1 MSVWDELGDGIFRRR
16 YEVLD
21 QNIGLIVG
29 AEEAVVIDTRSHHV
43 HADELRRD
51 IAALT
56 GVPVTLVVNTHMHW
70 DHAFGN
76 SRFRE
81 SKIIGHVRCRSRL
94 IRDGETMRNATI
106 AEMPDDWAEPL
117 REVKIVPPE
126 ITFEQEMILMVE
138 DRQIRLSYFGRAHT
152 DSDIIVT
159 VDDVLFAGDLIEQ
172 GAPPAFGDSYPAEW
186 PVTLGA
192 VLAATSTVWVPGHGD
207 VVDRAFV
214 EQQKGELTEVARLIK
229 QRQAE
234 KADGF
239 SEAPYPADVME
250 QAWNRRD
257 A

>member
-1 MSVWDELGDGIFRRR
+1 MSVWDELGNGIFRRR

-51 IAALT
+51 IASLT
-56 GVPVTLVVNTHMHW
+56 SVPVTEVINTHMHW
-70 DHAFGN
+70 DHTFGN
-76 SRFRE
+76 SRFPK

-94 IRDGETMRNATI
+94 QRDGEKMRQATI
-106 AEMPDDWAEPL
+106 ASMPDEWAEPL
-117 REVKIVPPE
+117 QDVKIMPPQ
-126 ITFEQEMILMVE
+126 ITFEEEMILMVE

-152 DSDIIVT
+152 DSDITVL

-186 PVTLGA
+186 PRTLEA
-192 VLAATSTVWVPGHGD
+192 VLTAAATVWVPGHGD
-207 VVDRAFV
+207 VVDRSFA
-214 EQQKGELTEVARLIK
+214 EHQKDELAEVAGLIK
-229 QRQAE
+229 QRQTE
-234 KADGF
+234 DSDGF
-239 SEAPYPADVME
+239 GESPYSAAVME
-250 QAWNRRD
+250 QAGSRRD

>member
-29 AEEAVVIDTRSHHV
+29 AEEVIVIDTRSHNV

-51 IAALT
+51 IASLT
-56 GVPVTLVVNTHMHW
+56 SVPVTEVINTHMHW

-76 SRFRE
+76 SRFPE

-94 IRDGETMRNATI
+94 IQDGETMRNATI
-106 AEMPDDWAEPL
+106 ANMPDEWAEPL
-117 REVKIVPPE
+117 RDVKIVPPQ
-126 ITFEQEMILMVE
+126 ITFEEEMILMVE

-152 DSDIIVT
+152 DSDIT
-159 VDDVLFAGDLIEQ
+159 VLVDEVLFAGDLIEQ

-186 PVTLGA
+186 PRTLGA
-192 VLAATSTVWVPGHGD
+192 VLSAAATVWVPGHGD

-214 EQQKGELTEVARLIK
+214 EEQRGELAEVARLIK
-229 QRQAE
+229 QRQADE
-234 KADGF
+234 TEGF
-239 SEAPYPADVME
+239 TGAPYSAAVMA
-250 QAWNRRD
+250 QAWSRRD